1 MRGAR
6 DKLVSKLGENGNTR
20 AARSLTHGNGLAP
33 SPVETRISILVVG
46 STTTVNRTTILIVM
60 AVTAPETEEVEN
72 ARAQG
77 W

>member
-1 MRGAR
+1 MRRAR

-33 SPVETRISILVVG
+33 SPIETRILILVLG
-46 STTTVNRTTILIVM
+46 STTTVNRTTVLVVT
-60 AVTAPETEEVEN
+60 AVTAPETKEAEN